1 MKLRMV
7 TARDRSSDG
16 NPLTR
21 IGFYSLA
28 VNLGLAGAKLALSF
42 ITGSLA
48 LRADGIHSSVD
59 VFGSAALILGLV
71 ISGRK
76 SDKFPYGLYKV
87 ENVVAVVISL
97 LLFVTACEIVSE
109 AVRGGAEVLPL
120 QGWVLAVVG
129 ALILVP
135 FLFGRYEVKAGQRF
149 NSPSLTADGRQ
160 FKADVLSSSIV
171 FFALLGQRF
180 GLPLDRIAAGV
191 VAILIVR
198 AGWDLLVGS
207 MRVLLDASV
216 DYQTLG
222 RIRSLIEA
230 EPLVGEVQH
239 ITGRNSGRYLFIE
252 ATVTMRTSDLERA
265 HRVSQQIEHEI
276 REAECCVDRVLI
288 HYEPESKQW
297 MRYAVPVADQQG
309 TISEHFGESQ
319 YFALVDMDLQ
329 TGEVRRQQWL
339 SNPHRELG
347 KGKGIKVAQFLL
359 EHKPDMV
366 VAREDLSGCGPGYAL
381 RDVGVTLRQTGAK
394 FLSELPQELRGE
406 AAQQV
411 APS

>member
-1 MKLRMV
+1 
-7 TARDRSSDG
+7 
-16 NPLTR
+16 
-21 IGFYSLA
+21 
-28 VNLGLAGAKLALSF
+28 
-42 ITGSLA
+42 
-48 LRADGIHSSVD
+48 
-59 VFGSAALILGLV
+59 
-71 ISGRK
+71 
-76 SDKFPYGLYKV
+76 
-87 ENVVAVVISL
+87 
-97 LLFVTACEIVSE
+97 
-109 AVRGGAEVLPL
+109 
-120 QGWVLAVVG
+120 
-129 ALILVP
+129 
-135 FLFGRYEVKAGQRF
+135 
-149 NSPSLTADGRQ
+149 
-160 FKADVLSSSIV
+160 
-171 FFALLGQRF
+171 
-180 GLPLDRIAAGV
+180 
-191 VAILIVR
+191 
-198 AGWDLLVGS
+198 
-207 MRVLLDASV
+207 
-216 DYQTLG
+216 
-222 RIRSLIEA
+222 
-230 EPLVGEVQH
+230 
-239 ITGRNSGRYLFIE
+239 
-252 ATVTMRTSDLERA
+252 
-265 HRVSQQIEHEI
+265 
-276 REAECCVDRVLI
+276 VDRVLI